1 MYMSLKSDI
10 LAKAKEIKN
19 ATFSKKDTYSIP
31 NIDTSTL
38 TFGCTGLNFPATV
51 LYIDMRGSTK
61 VLNTH
66 QRRVVAKIH
75 MTYYHAIVKIAK
87 GDGGEIRSF
96 NGDSLLVFFY
106 GTTVDVARKAV
117 RSAMKMKYAI
127 TQIVN
132 ETLKDYTDIDFGI
145 GIDCGEILA
154 TKVGVGGNNDNKD
167 LIWIGN
173 AVNRSTKISDEC
185 KSPDC
190 IGISKA
196 VYEKLDD
203 SLLYHENKNQW
214 GFSTRDNIWSTSWL
228 TYNESYETMYKTTY
242 LIEIM

>member
-1 MYMSLKSDI
+1 MSLKDDI

-19 ATFSKKDTYSIP
+19 ATFTKKDTYSIP
-31 NIDTSTL
+31 NIDTSSL

-87 GDGGEIRSF
+87 ADGGEIRSF

-106 GTTVDVARKAV
+106 GKSSEVIKRTVL
-117 RSAMKMKYAI
+117 SAMKMSYAI
-127 TQIVN
+127 NKIVN
-132 ETLKDYTDIDFGI
+132 ETLTQYTDIDFGI
-145 GIDCGEILA
+145 GIDCGDVLA
-154 TKVGVGGNNDNKD
+154 TKVGLGGPSDNKD

-173 AVNRSTKISDEC
+173 AVNRSTKISDKC
-185 KSPDC
+185 NNPFH
-190 IGISKA
+190 IGISTT
-196 VYEKLDD
+196 VYNSLDD
-203 SLLYHENKNQW
+203 GMKFQET
-214 GFSTRDNIWSTSWL
+214 STTPWHTQQKPIWTTAWLNYNDNTEVI
-228 TYNESYETMYKTTY
+228 YKTNY
-242 LIEIM
+242 WLEVS

>member
-1 MYMSLKSDI
+1 MSLKSDI

-19 ATFSKKDTYSIP
+19 ATFIKKDTDSIP
-31 NIDTSTL
+31 SIDTSLL

-87 GDGGEIRSF
+87 NDGGEIRSF

-106 GTTVDVARKAV
+106 GMSVDVARKAV

-127 TQIVN
+127 TTIVN
-132 ETLKDYTDIDFGI
+132 ETLSDYIDIDFGI
-145 GIDCGEILA
+145 GIDCGNILA
-154 TKVGVGGNNDNKD
+154 TKVGIGGNNDNKD

-173 AVNRSTKISDEC
+173 AVNRSTKISDGC
-185 KSPDC
+185 KLPYC
-190 IGISKA
+190 IGISNA
-196 VYEKLDD
+196 IYEKLDD
-203 SLLYHENKNQW
+203 SLLHYKKSNQW
-214 GFSTRDNIWSTSWL
+214 GFTMTEDAWISSWL
-228 TYNESYETMYKTTY
+228 RYNDNPETIYKTNCI
-242 LIEIM
+242 IEIV

>member
-1 MYMSLKSDI
+1 MSQKKEI

-19 ATFSKKDTYSIP
+19 ASFVKKDTYSIP

-61 VLNTH
+61 VLNIH

-75 MTYYHAIVKIAK
+75 MTYYHAIVKVAK
-87 GDGGEIRSF
+87 EDGGEIRSF

-106 GTTVDVARKAV
+106 GKTADVACKAV
-117 RSAMKMKYAI
+117 RSAMRMSYAI
-127 TQIVN
+127 NEIVN
-132 ETLKDYTDIDFGI
+132 EILSDYTDINFGI

-154 TKVGVGGNNDNKD
+154 TKVGLGGNCDNKD

-185 KSPDC
+185 KSPYH
-190 IGISKA
+190 IGISKT
-196 VYEKLDD
+196 VYEKLDET
-203 SLLYHENKNQW
+203 LLHIAKKDQW
-214 GFSTRDNIWSTSWL
+214 GFQYKEDIWSSAWL
-228 TYNESYETMYKTTY
+228 HYNDSYETMYKTRY
-242 LIEIM
+242 WIEIQ